1 MYVEGAAAAAGANSF
16 LLDRGLH
23 PHPYLAQEARKKKR
37 KKKEKKERI
46 EEKIEE
52 KKEKGKR
59 KKDNVM
65 MDQLQ

>member
-37 KKKEKKERI
+37 KKKKKKKKE
-46 EEKIEE
+46 
-52 KKEKGKR
+52 
-59 KKDNVM
+59 
-65 MDQLQ
+65 